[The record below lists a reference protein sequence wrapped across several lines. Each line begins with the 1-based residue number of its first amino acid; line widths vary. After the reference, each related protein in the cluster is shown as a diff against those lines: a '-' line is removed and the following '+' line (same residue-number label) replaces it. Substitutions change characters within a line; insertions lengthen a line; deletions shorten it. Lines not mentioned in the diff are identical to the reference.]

1 MRKIVLWFTL
11 LALMLVPSA
20 ALGGTTTPLSDF
32 TVHANYRTNDSVYF
46 RDGASPYYG
55 AVTSYDVSNY
65 FFLAKATEKISHDK
79 LPYGT
84 LTVTGEKNPYSG
96 QQYSIRPET
105 TSYGTISADEYVRY
119 VGFPSNLDGDRV
131 MWNIFTSPDLIVG
144 SFYVPLSTDR
154 AKLMAADEIVPYV
167 DFVYSDDKNYV
178 NGFNVYFV
186 KSGDWTTPVKA
197 DVSGLT
203 VYGSYFNGTTF
214 GTVSEKNY
222 VSFERRVSY
231 SDSDEEGNRIEEVQ
245 NYINASE
252 LQNVH
257 IDLNYTKSYER
268 YNWSFQYA
276 SKYSNEI
283 DWGDLE
289 LSKGPLKISANSQ
302 KKITI
307 KFPSSYQLPTEEDTD
322 IYVSTGNSN
331 VLTLDSETVKFTQ
344 GSDGTWSGLT
354 YNENKSEM
362 SFTLSSHNPGKTT
375 LRIDLPNSGG
385 GMMSYYR
392 EVQVGT
398 VPTSGNNPS
407 DMYVEVTSHRTKSRM
422 LHGKPYYLS
431 SEFRGLDLVV
441 YKDST
446 PGDEY
451 VDALYDGYFGIQKGN
466 ISEIH
471 RLYNLGLGNGV
482 RYSTI
487 SKDCEDNIASP
498 IYIEDLSDVYIWWEF
513 PDSSDM
519 NLVSASLKSKMA
531 STVTMKT
538 TAEQL
543 NSFAPYFEVKYDSS
557 NKPVSMDWYFMNPAT
572 NAKATVSG
580 VSSVNINVNW
590 NSFVNDSS
598 ATSGTISFADTDNIS
613 SVYRVYFSYDYGGI
627 TYIWEFE
634 GMTSPYNYGV
644 SSSSSIPVGT
654 SANGSLYR
662 YSYYSSS
669 YSSYEDTIN
678 SVEAVVRDENIVS
691 VSPTKFTDIA
701 DSVLFTITG
710 KKVGTTDVSFV
721 FTTDAT
727 SPYDKYRVIT
737 NSISVYDPVERKNNL
752 VVTLESGDL
761 SAKFEN
767 VSVSTPVIEGRPY
780 YDESTNYFNI
790 TLSRDKIV
798 SYDQYY
804 AADNYTALRGT
815 LHVFS
820 GDKEVSS
827 REIYPSYNAVSY
839 IETETGYRQP
849 SYIQVY
855 YSLSVPASTTKITW
869 EFAKDVNK
877 AGQFDLTSIKT
888 KDFSS
893 YKPYVRLNRDGL
905 NLKTVNWY
913 FINSANEKIET
924 PSTVTSAEVYVHTGA
939 YEPGV
944 IYSTTRVLSSDKDA
958 ITVNLPEAVVSY
970 IDFNFV
976 DDGIKYN
983 CSFSPI
989 DGPLYSGIDYR
1000 KISWD
1005 ITTDGFP
1012 LVLYVGDEKT
1022 FSINVASA
1030 DDMTALVG
1038 NSSVA
1043 SLSSTS
1049 SVSNSSMKVTLKGN
1063 AAGMTTLTAVYKI
1076 TSGDINY
1083 VGSTYAREIWVA
1095 AKNSSTGKYEVPTL
1109 TSDLEALMT
1118 ELTGKTFNYADQY
1131 ATADTNTQTDGSTG
1145 GNTNNLVDNNNVQ
1158 SEFDTVATEMA
1169 SPKIDLT
1176 NEATKTKIR
1185 DLIKNKFAG
1194 IMNISSDIEVVSIMS
1209 DDSVK
1214 IGQLPTADSVSGD
1227 VPSGQKAAV
1236 VFNRIQVSQPKIFV
1250 FNVTTHKLKKGSV
1263 LYWLLLKSS
1272 YIAKDASVS
1281 ASGNADEVFVSDIAE
1296 NTQAIFLDSDVNE
1309 ITQTAEDYQAFDVAA
1324 YIESGDY
1331 IPVVTSDAPGTQK
1344 GSSLGSSSG
1353 GGCDV
1358 GFGFMSAALLGFAL
1372 MLKKK

>member
-11 LALMLVPSA
+11 LALTLMPCA

-32 TVHANYRTNDSVYF
+32 TVHATYRTNDSVYF

-65 FFLAKATEKISHDK
+65 FFLAKTTEKISRDK

-84 LTVTGEKNPYSG
+84 LTIAGEKSPYSG
-96 QQYSIRPET
+96 RQYSIRPENT
-105 TSYGTISADEYVRY
+105 YGTVSADEYVRY

-131 MWNIFTSPDLIVG
+131 MWNIFTSPDLLVG

-197 DVSGLT
+197 DVSELT
-203 VYGSYFNGTTF
+203 VYGNGYSNYTTF
-214 GTVSEKNY
+214 ETVSEKNY

-231 SDSDEEGNRIEEVQ
+231 YDEEGNRVEEVQ
-245 NYINASE
+245 NYISASE
-252 LQNVH
+252 LQYIN
-257 IDLNYTKSYER
+257 ISLSYIKSYET
-268 YNWSFQYA
+268 YNWDFLYA
-276 SKYSNEI
+276 SKYSSEI

-289 LSKGPLKISANSQ
+289 LSNGPLKISANSS

-307 KFPSSYQLPTEEDTD
+307 KFPASYALPTGEDTD

-331 VLTLDSETVKFTQ
+331 VLALDSGTVKFTQ
-344 GSDGTWSGLT
+344 GSGGTWSGLT

-375 LRIDLPNSGG
+375 LRIDLPNSWG

-407 DMYVEVTSHRTKSRM
+407 DMYVKVTSHRTKSRM

-451 VDALYDGYFGIQKGN
+451 VDALNDGYFGIQKGN
-466 ISEIH
+466 IYEIH
-471 RLYNLGLGNGV
+471 GLYDWGLGDGV

-487 SKDCEDNIASP
+487 SKDCEDNIDSP

-580 VSSVNINVNW
+580 VSSVNIIVN
-590 NSFVNDSS
+590 NYDLVQSSS
-598 ATSGTISFADTDNIS
+598 ATSGTISFEENIYIS
-613 SVYRVYFSYDYGGI
+613 PVYRVDFSYVYGGI
-627 TYIWEFE
+627 TYRWEFVE
-634 GMTSPYNYGV
+634 MYGPNNYGV
-644 SSSSSIPVGT
+644 SFSSSGIPAGT

-662 YSYYSSS
+662 HSYSS

-691 VSPTKFTDIA
+691 VSPTKFTDV
-701 DSVLFTITG
+701 DDVFFTITG
-710 KKVGTTDVSFV
+710 KKVGATDVSFV
-721 FTTDAT
+721 FTTDST
-727 SPYDKYRVIT
+727 SPYDKYRAIT
-737 NSISVYDPVERKNNL
+737 RSISVYDPVERKNNL

-767 VSVSTPVIEGRPY
+767 VSVSTPVVEGRPY
-780 YDESTNYFNI
+780 YDESTSYFSI

-804 AADNYTALRGT
+804 ADDNDTSLTGT
-815 LHVFS
+815 LHIFS

-839 IETETGYRQP
+839 IETEYGYRQP
-849 SYIQVY
+849 SYVQVY
-855 YSLSVPASTTKITW
+855 YSFSVPVSTTKITW

-893 YKPYVRLNRDGL
+893 YKPYVRLDRDGL
-905 NLKTVNWY
+905 NLKTVDWY
-913 FINSANEKIET
+913 FIDSANEKIET

-989 DGPLYSGIDYR
+989 DSPLYSGIDYR

-1030 DDMTALVG
+1030 DDMTPLVG

-1043 SLSSTS
+1043 SLSSVS
-1049 SVSNSSMKVTLKGN
+1049 SVSNSSMKITLKGN
-1063 AAGMTTLTAVYKI
+1063 AAGMTTLTTVYKV
-1076 TSGDINY
+1076 TSGDKDY
-1083 VGSTYAREIWVA
+1083 VGSTYSREIWVA
-1095 AKNSSTGKYEVPTL
+1095 AKNSSTGKYEIPTL
-1109 TSDLEALMT
+1109 TDDLEALMT
-1118 ELTGKTFNYADQY
+1118 ELTGKTFDYTAQY
-1131 ATADTNTQTDGSTG
+1131 ATANTNTQTDDSTG
-1145 GNTNNLVDNNNVQ
+1145 GNTNNNNLVDNNNVQ
-1158 SEFDTVATEMA
+1158 SEFNTVATEMA

-1176 NEATKTKIR
+1176 KEETKTKVR

-1214 IGQLPTADSVSGD
+1214 IGKVPTADSISGD

-1236 VFNRIQVSQPKIFV
+1236 VFNRIQVSTPKIFV
-1250 FNVTTHKLKKGSV
+1250 FNVTKHELTKGSA
-1263 LYWLLLKSS
+1263 LYWLLLKSA

-1281 ASGNADEVFVSDIAE
+1281 ASENDNEVFVSDISE
-1296 NTQAIFLDSDVNE
+1296 NTQATFLDSDGNE

-1344 GSSLGSSSG
+1344 GSSIGSSSG

-1358 GFGFMSAALLGFAL
+1358 GFGFMSAALLGLAL
-1372 MLKKK
+1372 ILKRK

>member
-11 LALMLVPSA
+11 LALTLMPCA

-32 TVHANYRTNDSVYF
+32 TVHATYRTNDSVYF

-65 FFLAKATEKISHDK
+65 FFLAKTTEKISRDK
-79 LPYGT
+79 LSYGT
-84 LTVTGEKNPYSG
+84 LTVTGEKNQYSG
-96 QQYSIRPET
+96 QQYSIWPET
-105 TSYGTISADEYVRY
+105 TYGTVSADEYVRY

-131 MWNIFTSPDLIVG
+131 MWNIFTSPDLLVG

-197 DVSGLT
+197 DVSDLT
-203 VYGSYFNGTTF
+203 VSGNSSFNSTTF
-214 GTVSEKNY
+214 ETVSEKNY
-222 VSFERRVSY
+222 VGFTRKSY
-231 SDSDEEGNRIEEVQ
+231 HYDEEGNYVEEVQ
-245 NYINASE
+245 NYISASA
-252 LQNVH
+252 LQH
-257 IDLNYTKSYER
+257 IDINLSYIKSYDK
-268 YNWSFQYA
+268 YSWSFRNA

-289 LSKGPLKISANSQ
+289 LSNGPLKISANSS

-307 KFPSSYQLPTEEDTD
+307 KFPASYKLPADEEDTD
-322 IYVSTGNSN
+322 LYVSTGNSN
-331 VLTLDSETVKFTQ
+331 VLTLDTGSVKFTQ
-344 GSDGTWSGLT
+344 GSGGTWSGLT

-362 SFTLSSHNPGKTT
+362 SFTLLSHNPGKTT
-375 LRIDLPNSGG
+375 LVIQTPEYT
-385 GMMSYYR
+385 YYR

-407 DMYVEVTSHRTKSRM
+407 DMFVEVTSHKTRARM

-431 SEFRGLDLVV
+431 SEFRGLDLAV

-451 VDALYDGYFGIQKGN
+451 RDELYDGYFGVQKGN

-471 RLYNLGLGNGV
+471 ELLSWGLGKGV

-487 SKDCEDNIASP
+487 SKDCEDNIERE
-498 IYIEDLSDVYIWWEF
+498 IYIEDLSDVYVWWEF

-531 STVTMKT
+531 STVTIKT

-543 NSFAPYFEVKYDSS
+543 NSFAPYFEVKYDSN

-580 VSSVNINVNW
+580 VSSVDIRVNR
-590 NSFVNDSS
+590 STFVESSS
-598 ATSGTISFADTDNIS
+598 ATSGTISFADTYIS
-613 SVYRVYFSYDYGGI
+613 SVYRVDFSYVYGAI
-627 TYIWEFE
+627 TYSWEFV
-634 GMTSPYNYGV
+634 GMDAKNNYSV
-644 SSSSSIPVGT
+644 YIPSSIPVGT
-654 SANGSLYR
+654 SQTGGLYR
-662 YSYYSSS
+662 FNYSFG
-669 YSSYEDTIN
+669 EE
-678 SVEAVVRDENIVS
+678 EAVSAVDVVIKDINIVS
-691 VSPTKFTDIA
+691 VSPTHFTGVDNA
-701 DSVLFTITG
+701 SFTVTG
-710 KKVGTTDVSFV
+710 KKAGTTDVDFV
-721 FTTDAT
+721 FTTDET
-727 SPYDKYRVIT
+727 SPYNKYRAIT
-737 NSISVYDPVERKNNL
+737 NSISVYKPADL
-752 VVTLESGDL
+752 VVTIESGDL

-767 VSVSTPVIEGRPY
+767 VSISTPVVEGRPY
-780 YDESTNYFNI
+780 YDESTSYFNI
-790 TLSRDKIV
+790 ILSRDKIV
-798 SYDQYY
+798 SYDQYN
-804 AADNYTALRGT
+804 AADNYTALTGT

-820 GDKEVSS
+820 GDKEVESWDIRPDYS
-827 REIYPSYNAVSY
+827 PVSY
-839 IETETGYRQP
+839 VETEYGYSQP
-849 SYIQVY
+849 SYVQVY
-855 YSLSVPASTTKITW
+855 YSFSVPASTTKITW

-893 YKPYVRLNRDGL
+893 YKPYVRLDRDGL
-905 NLKTVNWY
+905 NLKTVDWY
-913 FINSANEKIET
+913 FIDSANEKIET

-989 DGPLYSGIDYR
+989 DSPLYSGIDYR

-1030 DDMTALVG
+1030 DDMTPLVG

-1043 SLSSTS
+1043 SLSGVS
-1049 SVSNSSMKVTLKGN
+1049 SVSNSSMKITLKGN
-1063 AAGMTTLTAVYKI
+1063 AAGMTTLTTVYKV
-1076 TSGDINY
+1076 TSGDKDY
-1083 VGSTYAREIWVA
+1083 VGSTYSREIWVA
-1095 AKNSSTGKYEVPTL
+1095 AKNSSTGKYEIPTL
-1109 TSDLEALMT
+1109 TDDLEALMT
-1118 ELTGKTFNYADQY
+1118 ELTGKTFDYTAQY
-1131 ATADTNTQTDGSTG
+1131 ATANTNSQTDGSTG

-1158 SEFDTVATEMA
+1158 PEFDTVATEMA

-1176 NEATKTKIR
+1176 KEETKTKVR

-1214 IGQLPTADSVSGD
+1214 IGKVPTADSISGD
-1227 VPSGQKAAV
+1227 VPSTQKAAV
-1236 VFNRIQVSQPKIFV
+1236 VFNRIQVSKPKIFV
-1250 FNVTTHKLKKGSV
+1250 FNVTKHELRKGSI

-1281 ASGNADEVFVSDIAE
+1281 ASENDNEVFVSDISE
-1296 NTQAIFLDSDVNE
+1296 NTQATFLDSDGNE

-1344 GSSLGSSSG
+1344 GSSIGSSSG

-1358 GFGFMSAALLGFAL
+1358 GFGFMSAALLGLAL
-1372 MLKKK
+1372 ILKRK